1 VVAAVADKPFLDVAD
16 QIIDALPWNLGT
28 TPKQRKAA
36 RGVVSALT
44 HHVQQLLANGW
55 TPADV
60 RAALDEVTADVA
72 PLPTAAAQQ
81 TRWRAAL
88 KRAKHDRQRAAELA
102 TAGPAGAP
110 DA

>member
-1 VVAAVADKPFLDVAD
+1 MADKAFLDQAD

-44 HHVQQLLANGW
+44 HQVEQLLANGW
-55 TPADV
+55 TTADIQAV
-60 RAALDEVTADVA
+60 LDEVTCEVA
-72 PLPTAAAQQ
+72 TLVPAAAQQ

-88 KRAKHDRQRAAELA
+88 KRAKNDRQRASARAKL
-102 TAGPAGAP
+102 T
-110 DA
+110 DADPVGVSHA